1 MLGNSMMKRCIGM
14 GALGLALLSA
24 VAVAV
29 DSTSESG
36 VYTGQDL
43 VVHAQARTP
52 DQTTAFY
59 LGRGFPA
66 AMLKE
71 FNQSCFVT
79 VSMRHTRPD
88 VVWLEPARWR
98 LRDANGR
105 IIERRD
111 RHYWNRVWKTINAP
125 HASRATFGW
134 TQLPESRDLQ
144 PDEPVGG
151 NITIVPPTGPFS
163 LEFRLATGK
172 NKTGPEIV
180 GRIEGLICQAQE
192 SDTVTGNG
200 P

>member
-1 MLGNSMMKRCIGM
+1 MLDNPMMKRCIGM

-24 VAVAV
+24 VAVAA
-29 DSTSESG
+29 DPASESG
-36 VYTGQDL
+36 VYTGHDL

-111 RHYWNRVWKTINAP
+111 RHYWNRVWKAINAP

-163 LEFRLATGK
+163 LEFRFATGK

-180 GRIEGLICQAQE
+180 GRIEGLVCQAQE
-192 SDTVTGNG
+192 SDMVTGNI